1 MRPSGD
7 NPVAELEGRGM
18 DAIVCESLRRVYK
31 SRSILGQVRE
41 TVALDELTMTVPQ
54 GAVFGLLGPNGAGK
68 TTTVRM
74 LSTLLT
80 PTAGRATVLGADVA
94 KQASEVRKHIGLVLG
109 GDRGLYGRLTG
120 RENLRYFG
128 ALNHM
133 DPGVADRRI
142 AYLLE
147 MVGLADRPK
156 TLVEEYS
163 RGMRQRLHLARGLLT
178 DPDVL
183 FLDEP
188 TIGLDPIGAQEVRQM
203 VPVLAAEGKTIL
215 LTTHYMFEAD
225 SLCDTIAIINLGK
238 LVALGSPTTIKR
250 RFSKVVITE
259 VTLREARAGIQD
271 EIAALPSVRHVDV
284 GSDEAFQKLTVHSET
299 GADVRGRIAGAVGE
313 ANIERLVVR
322 EPTLE
327 EAYISLLK

>member
-1 MRPSGD
+1 MS
-7 NPVAELEGRGM
+7 
-18 DAIVCESLRRVYK
+18 
-31 SRSILGQVRE
+31 
-41 TVALDELTMTVPQ
+41 
-54 GAVFGLLGPNGAGK
+54 
-68 TTTVRM
+68 
-74 LSTLLT
+74 
-80 PTAGRATVLGADVA
+80 
-94 KQASEVRKHIGLVLG
+94 
-109 GDRGLYGRLTG
+109 
-120 RENLRYFG
+120 
-128 ALNHM
+128 
-133 DPGVADRRI
+133 
-142 AYLLE
+142 
-147 MVGLADRPK
+147 
-156 TLVEEYS
+156 
-163 RGMRQRLHLARGLLT
+163 
-178 DPDVL
+178 L